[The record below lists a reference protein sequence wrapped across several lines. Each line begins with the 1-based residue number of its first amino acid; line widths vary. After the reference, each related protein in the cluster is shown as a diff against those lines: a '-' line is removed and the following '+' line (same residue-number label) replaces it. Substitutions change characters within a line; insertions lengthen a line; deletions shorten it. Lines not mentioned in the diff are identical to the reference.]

1 VIRVTQDPAPR
12 LLYCFDTEDDG
23 KTVNGKALLVR
34 VEQGDID
41 AKELILGG
49 PFALSEAGQALK
61 GKGAYVGEKSGVK
74 AAATEAVRRIN
85 GKLGIEG

>member
-1 VIRVTQDPAPR
+1 
-12 LLYCFDTEDDG
+12 
-23 KTVNGKALLVR
+23 

-49 PFALSEAGQALK
+49 PFALSEDGQALK

-74 AAATEAVRRIN
+74 TAAAEAVRRIN
-85 GKLGIEG
+85 GKLGVKG